1 MQSGQEV
8 FSTQKEQVYASS
20 NKSTRMAAI
29 NLKAPTE
36 DLLTYT
42 FAHTDDL
49 DRPILVD
56 AAAPWRYLST
66 RQTVI
71 EIRRVIAGL
80 NALGIKAG
88 DTVLVHSF
96 NDIYYTV
103 LFFGI
108 IGAGGRFAGSNPAY
122 TSAEL
127 IHHFRVTDVRLVISM
142 PECLEPVLK
151 AADQLGFPRN
161 NILVFEPPKP
171 QSQSVTPAGLRSWT
185 ELFLHGE
192 QDWDRFDDGRTAQ
205 ETIAVL
211 MSTSG
216 TTGLHKAA
224 AVSHQALALN
234 DSVIQDGLHKD
245 YPVSRLICLPQFHAF
260 ASPLS
265 HVGPFRNGVTTYV
278 MGRFSLTAFIRAVQD
293 HQITEAPMVPAMI
306 TQFVKSLSPA
316 DASGPLRSLRW
327 VWSAGSPLEASIH
340 RAFEDLIHPTASV
353 AQVWGMTELGWVS
366 TFKAPARGVA
376 GSVGMLLPFIQAKIV
391 DDQGQEIVDAIAT
404 GASGEIYIRS
414 PMRMRCYLAMPTET
428 AAAFDDDGFY
438 RTGDIGY
445 CREGVWYIISRIK
458 DLIKVRGWQVSPSEI
473 EATLLAHNSVA
484 DAAVIGVIPPGES
497 GEVPRAYI
505 VRAESSL
512 TEFDVQVWVR
522 ERLAN
527 FKALDGGVEFVDVIA
542 KNSTGKILKT
552 VLRESYV
559 RRINS

>member
-1 MQSGQEV
+1 M
-8 FSTQKEQVYASS
+8 
-20 NKSTRMAAI
+20 

-56 AAAPWRYLST
+56 AAAPWRCLST

-80 NALGIKAG
+80 HALGISAG

-103 LFFGI
+103 LFFAV
-108 IGAGGRFAGSNPAY
+108 IGVGGRFAGSNPAY

-151 AADQLGFPRN
+151 AADEVGVPRN
-161 NILVFEPPKP
+161 NILVFDPSKP
-171 QSQSVTPAGLRSWT
+171 QKQSATPAGLRSWT

-192 QDWDRFDDGRTAQ
+192 RDWNKFDDGQTAQ

-278 MGRFSLTAFIRAVQD
+278 MGRFVLASFIGAVQD

-327 VWSAGSPLEASIH
+327 VWSAGSPLEESIH
-340 RAFEDLIHPTASV
+340 RAFEDLIHPTGCI

-376 GSVGMLLPFIQAKIV
+376 GSVGMLLPFVESKIV

-404 GASGEIYIRS
+404 GASGEICIRS
-414 PMRMRCYLAMPTET
+414 PMRMRYYLDMPTET
-428 AAAFDDDGFY
+428 AVAFDDDDFY
-438 RTGDIGY
+438 RTGDIGH
-445 CREGVWYIISRIK
+445 CRDGVWYIISRIK

-473 EATLLAHNSVA
+473 EATLLAHSSVA
-484 DAAVIGVIPPGES
+484 DAAVIGVTPPGES
-497 GEVPRAYI
+497 SEVPRAYI

-512 TEFDVQVWVR
+512 TESDVHVWVR

-552 VLRESYV
+552 VLRESYM
-559 RRINS
+559 RRINL

>member
-1 MQSGQEV
+1 M
-8 FSTQKEQVYASS
+8 
-20 NKSTRMAAI
+20 

-56 AAAPWRYLST
+56 AAAPWRCLST
-66 RQTVI
+66 RQTVT

-80 NALGIKAG
+80 HALGISAG

-103 LFFGI
+103 LFFAV
-108 IGAGGRFAGSNPAY
+108 IGVGGRFAGSNPAY

-151 AADQLGFPRN
+151 AADEVGVPRN
-161 NILVFEPPKP
+161 NILVFDPSKP
-171 QSQSVTPAGLRSWT
+171 QKQSATPAGLRSWT

-192 QDWDRFDDGRTAQ
+192 RDWNKFDDGQTAQ

-234 DSVIQDGLHKD
+234 DSVIQDGLYKD

-278 MGRFSLTAFIRAVQD
+278 MGRFLLASFIGAVQD

-327 VWSAGSPLEASIH
+327 VWSAGSPLEESIH
-340 RAFEDLIHPTASV
+340 RAFEDLIHPT
-353 AQVWGMTELGWVS
+353 
-366 TFKAPARGVA
+366 APARGVA
-376 GSVGMLLPFIQAKIV
+376 GSVGMLLPFVESKIV

-404 GASGEIYIRS
+404 GASGEICIRS
-414 PMRMRCYLAMPTET
+414 PMRMRYYLDMPTET
-428 AAAFDDDGFY
+428 AVAFDDDDFY

-445 CREGVWYIISRIK
+445 CRDGVWYIISRIK

-473 EATLLAHNSVA
+473 EATLLAHSSVA
-484 DAAVIGVIPPGES
+484 DAAVIGVTPPGES
-497 GEVPRAYI
+497 SEVPRAYI

-512 TEFDVQVWVR
+512 TESDVHVWVR

-552 VLRESYV
+552 VLRESYM
-559 RRINS
+559 RRINL